1 MVQFHDSNRFE
12 GYSFRLGSG
21 VRPEQS
27 VGPVTEPLTHPL
39 LAEYPI
45 VIAVDVAWGDM
56 DAYQHVNNT
65 RYFRYAETGRIAYF
79 QTVGFRPG
87 QSDPGVGPILHSIS
101 CRFRIPVTY
110 PDRVLV
116 GTRVSDV
123 GADRLTTQFRIVS
136 LRHDAVAAEGEGI
149 IVSFNYSTQQ
159 KAPVPQT
166 VVDRIA
172 AIQAP

>member
-1 MVQFHDSNRFE
+1 M
-12 GYSFRLGSG
+12 
-21 VRPEQS
+21 
-27 VGPVTEPLTHPL
+27 TEPLTHPL
-39 LAEYPI
+39 LAGFPV

-65 RYFRYAETGRIAYF
+65 MYFRYAETCRIAYF

-87 QSDPGVGPILHSIS
+87 QSEPGVGPILHSVS
-101 CRFRIPVTY
+101 CRFRIPLTY

-116 GTRVSDV
+116 GTRVMDV
-123 GADRLTTQFRIVS
+123 GADRLTTEFRIVS
-136 LRHDAVAAEGEGI
+136 LRHDAVAAEGQGI

-159 KAPVPQT
+159 KGPVPPA
-166 VVDRIA
+166 VRDRIA